1 MFWTEKRFS
10 SAGDVVAEVRDV
22 LAAQCWYAEK
32 LGLPYS
38 STEVEEA
45 SMELGYSAD
54 SVVVYLVDIS
64 ADERPKRSRERPPI
78 MFAKKL
84 ADAHQ
89 HLSARGVDVGPI
101 QSDSGSNQFFRFR
114 DLEGNELEVCQEHQ
128 SHLDWGS
135 DKMPISSCLEIQ

>member
-1 MFWTEKRFS
+1 MFWTKQRFF

-22 LAAQCWYAEK
+22 QAAQRWYAEK

-64 ADERPKRSRERPPI
+64 TDERPKKSRERPPI
-78 MFAKKL
+78 LFAKRL
-84 ADAHQ
+84 ADAHEY
-89 HLSARGVDVGPI
+89 LSARGVDVGPV
-101 QSDSGSNQFFRFR
+101 QHDSGGNQFFRFR
-114 DLEGNELEVCQEHQ
+114 DLEGNEFEVCQEH
-128 SHLDWGS
+128 
-135 DKMPISSCLEIQ
+135 